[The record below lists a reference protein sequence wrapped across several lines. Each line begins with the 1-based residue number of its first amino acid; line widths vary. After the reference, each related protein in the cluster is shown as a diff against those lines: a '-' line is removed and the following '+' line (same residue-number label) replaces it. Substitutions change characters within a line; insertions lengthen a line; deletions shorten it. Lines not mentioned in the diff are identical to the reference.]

1 MQRGKFAVLLAVL
14 LFSTLRLLAQESS
27 DKARVLSL
35 ENAWNEAEVH
45 KDAKAIAAL
54 LADTFAYTDADGEFE
69 DKNQF
74 LVDIKFG
81 TSSLIVNEGMKAE
94 SYGDVIVVT
103 GTYREQ
109 GIEKG
114 KPYQRRGRFTDTWI
128 RKQGQWLCAASQETL
143 ITH

>member
-1 MQRGKFAVLLAVL
+1 MQRGKFAVVLAVL
-14 LFSTLRLLAQESS
+14 LFSTLQLLAQESS

-35 ENAWNEAEVH
+35 ENAWNEAEVN
-45 KDAKAIAAL
+45 KDAKALAAL

-69 DKNQF
+69 DKTQF
-74 LVDIKFG
+74 LADIKSG

-103 GTYREQ
+103 GSYRER
-109 GIEKG
+109 GVEKG

-128 RKQGQWLCAASQETL
+128 RREGQWLCAASQETL
-143 ITH
+143 IR